1 MSTTLTA
8 GSTRVL
14 GVIGR
19 VSMYRLI
26 LSSLGLLAV
35 IALVLSFAGLVVPD
49 PLELVVSAVVLVA
62 ACAVT
67 DLVAQGLLHS
77 PRRLESSLITAA
89 ILLFVLRPTVEPL
102 GLVGLA
108 LAGVVASGS
117 KYLLAW
123 RGRHL
128 FNPAAT
134 GASVLT
140 IVSIWAP
147 DLGSSAWW
155 VGSPW
160 LAAPVIVLGVLLLL
174 RTDKLPIVAT
184 FWIVAMAVAFTRT
197 TIQFTAAGFPVDV
210 PAVLLQVAFSSP
222 FLFLGAFMLSEPL
235 TLPPRRAQQIV
246 VAVVVGIL
254 AGWPLPVGDITL
266 GQERAL
272 LVGNLVAFLFCLRQA
287 VRLRVERRRDLT
299 PTVREL
305 TFHAARPFSFAP
317 GQYLELDVPH
327 RRPDRRGT
335 RREFSI
341 ASAPEDLPEVRIAY
355 KDGSQSSYKRALAAV
370 EEGSTLAVT
379 GVWGD
384 FVLPA
389 RPTTPVL
396 LVAAGIG
403 VTPFV
408 AQLRHLVAS
417 GQERDAVLVY
427 VVSEAAEL
435 AFRDDIA
442 ASGVPVVVFSRDE
455 PRDLPSGWTW
465 AGPDR
470 VDAEALVRVVP
481 DLAERAAYVSGP
493 PRLISALSPALAKA
507 KSLTTDAFA
516 GY

>member
-14 GVIGR
+14 GLIGR
-19 VSMYRLI
+19 VSMYRLVMA
-26 LSSLGLLAV
+26 SLGLLAV
-35 IALVLSFAGLVVPD
+35 ISLVLSFAGLVVPQ
-49 PLELVVSAVVLVA
+49 PLAIVSSAVVLAA
-62 ACAVT
+62 ACALT
-67 DLVAQGLLHS
+67 DLVAQSLLRM
-77 PRRLESSLITAA
+77 PRRLESSLITAG
-89 ILLFVLRPTVEPL
+89 ILLFVLRPTVEPV
-102 GLVGLA
+102 GLAGLA
-108 LAGVVASGS
+108 LAGVVASAS
-117 KYLLAW
+117 KYLLVW
-123 RGRHL
+123 RGRHI

-134 GASVLT
+134 GATVLT

-160 LAAPVIVLGVLLLL
+160 LAAPVLVLGVLLLL
-174 RTDKLPIVAT
+174 RTDKLPIVVV
-184 FWIVAMAVAFTRT
+184 FWVVAMAVAFLRT
-197 TIQFTAAGFPVDV
+197 SVQFQAAGFPVDV
-210 PAVLLQVAFSSP
+210 PSVLLQVAFSSP

-235 TLPPRRAQQIV
+235 TLPPRRVQQYV
-246 VAVVVGIL
+246 VAILVGVL
-254 AGWPLPVGDITL
+254 AGWPLPLGEITL

-272 LVGNLVAFLFCLRQA
+272 LVGNLLAFLFCLRAA
-287 VRLRVERRRDLT
+287 VRLRVARRRDVT

-305 TFHAARPFSFAP
+305 SFHAVRPFSFHP

-327 RRPDRRGT
+327 RRPDARGT

-341 ASAPEDLPEVRIAY
+341 VSAPEDLPEVRIAF

-370 EEGSTLAVT
+370 EPGSTLAVT

-384 FVLPA
+384 FVLPS
-389 RPTTPVL
+389 RPTSPVL

-408 AQLRHLVAS
+408 SQLRHLVAT
-417 GQERDAVLVY
+417 GQDRDVVLVY

-435 AFRDDIA
+435 AFRDEIA
-442 ASGVPVVVFSRDE
+442 ASGIPVVVFSRDE
-455 PRDLPSGWTW
+455 PLDLPTGWVW

-470 VDAEALVRVVP
+470 VDAEGLFRTVP
-481 DLAERAAYVSGP
+481 DIAQRSAYVSGP
-493 PRLISALSPALAKA
+493 PRLISALAPALAKA